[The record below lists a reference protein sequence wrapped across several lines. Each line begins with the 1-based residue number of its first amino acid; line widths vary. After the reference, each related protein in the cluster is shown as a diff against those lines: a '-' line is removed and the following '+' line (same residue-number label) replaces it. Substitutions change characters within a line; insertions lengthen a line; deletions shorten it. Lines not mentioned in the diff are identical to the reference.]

1 MSNSIINKEDA
12 LEGLLSKEF
21 YFQSLLQLLQ
31 SNKLLNLREIQS
43 IQLQLVSIMTETVGY
58 YTKGKSFSVRTETA
72 EQLMLSLCFTLGLFL
87 KHQANLKERISLI
100 KEKGVP
106 YLLAEGEKLL
116 KSRVEQGLAL
126 FEAVRKI
133 RLKTKNYAYVDTL
146 DYAIPS
152 FFIDY
157 DLRFASH
164 DIPAL
169 IDYPLAI
176 DVSNLAGIEY
186 IEEYLKN
193 LLLENKFCSHFETSE
208 IEALSKGFNKN
219 CDHMLINIFELVLT
233 NSLGCIVTG
242 KLLNSL
248 DISELD
254 RLYLK
259 SIIENLSPTKLE
271 KLFLL
276 AAEKLCRELL
286 IDEIIFIKYINT
298 TVTRLIPEIRRN
310 IETDTLEN
318 LFITLDKSENN
329 AISYVDGDSVDNS
342 SFRNITEEIRACS
355 SVEEKI
361 KIIREE
367 FKSFKDLADVLSADC
382 IFADEFF
389 DVFRALNDFEIALLI
404 NSISNDGTLEIDY
417 GTESEKE
424 WQEKLKLYLER
435 LEDAKREKLLTL
447 SCGIIL

>member
-310 IETDTLEN
+310 IETNTLEN

-329 AISYVDGDSVDNS
+329 AIRYVDGDSVDNS

-361 KIIREE
+361 EIIREE
-367 FKSFKDLADVLSADC
+367 FKSFKDLVDVLSADC

-389 DVFRALNDFEIALLI
+389 DVFRALDDFEIALLI
-404 NSISNDGTLEIDY
+404 NSISNDGTLEIDH

-447 SCGIIL
+447 SCGIVL